1 MFLEL
6 GSILITNLHLSVWK
20 KINKWKMKYFSG
32 FWVEK
37 CPSIKANTMIYDYS
51 DFCACVSLP
60 ENQEWTFE
68 AVTCHRFY
76 LSGWKTAARG
86 TEDLFFGWRQTNH
99 NNNKHS
105 FLCGRKNK
113 MTLWSL
119 SSRWHQSHTPTVTH
133 SPAYFGS
140 WTRLHQ
146 ADAAGLVYPRN
157 NTHKHR
163 HSRCCCSRWLEINT
177 RSGLWTIRGN
187 M

>member
-1 MFLEL
+1 
-6 GSILITNLHLSVWK
+6 
-20 KINKWKMKYFSG
+20 
-32 FWVEK
+32 
-37 CPSIKANTMIYDYS
+37 MIYDYS
-51 DFCACVSLP
+51 DFFHQPTDNLSVVSLP

-105 FLCGRKNK
+105 FLCGRKK
-113 MTLWSL
+113 TKLRFEVCLRDGISL
-119 SSRWHQSHTPTVTH
+119 THRQSPTAQHTSDPE
-133 SPAYFGS
+133 PDC
-140 WTRLHQ
+140 TRLRPGWCCW
-146 ADAAGLVYPRN
+146 AGVPTQRH
-157 NTHKHR
+157 THKHR
-163 HSRCCCSRWLEINT
+163 RCCCSRWLEINT